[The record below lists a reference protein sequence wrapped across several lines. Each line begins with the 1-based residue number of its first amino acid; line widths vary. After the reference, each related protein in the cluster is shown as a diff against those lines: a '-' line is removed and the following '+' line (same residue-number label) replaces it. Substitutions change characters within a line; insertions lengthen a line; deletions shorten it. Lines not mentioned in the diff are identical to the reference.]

1 MHTDPQDNRAALPK
15 AAFQADQHQASD
27 ALNSTMS
34 MNNESERENENS
46 ASTIDDMS
54 LRIYQTPVQHLPE
67 DLYVPPQAFAIWLE
81 QFAGPLDFLLY
92 LVKKNNVDL
101 TQMSILPITEQ
112 YLAYIAELDTDHF
125 ELAGDYLLMA
135 STLIAIK
142 TELLLPTPET
152 PTDERD
158 PKAELIERLEEYAQI
173 KAASERLDNLVRL
186 ERDVFL
192 AMVSMPS
199 QDVMNA
205 ELPNYSPTLLI
216 DSLFKMQLQ
225 PDYQM
230 HTVKVDAV
238 PLSDRIAS
246 ISRQLSTDGTRSFYE
261 LLDRSQGKVGVV
273 VSFVAVLE
281 LIKRQ
286 LVGVVQPELTDTD
299 IAGDEQTNSAS
310 DASDSTQHNHI
321 EKLTL
326 QWLA

>member
-1 MHTDPQDNRAALPK
+1 MLKVQTVLKNETATLPK
-15 AAFQADQHQASD
+15 AAFSVSLHKNAKFMD
-27 ALNSTMS
+27 
-34 MNNESERENENS
+34 NNGKHRISINN
-46 ASTIDDMS
+46 DMA

-101 TQMSILPITEQ
+101 TQMPILPITEQ
-112 YLAYIAELDTDHF
+112 YLAYISELDTEHF

-142 TELLLPTPET
+142 TELLLPKPET
-152 PTDERD
+152 PSDERD

-173 KAASERLDNLVRL
+173 KVASQRLDNLVRL

-199 QDVMNA
+199 QEIMSA
-205 ELPNYSPTLLI
+205 ELPNYSPNLLI

-230 HTVKVDAV
+230 HNIKVDAV

-246 ISRQLSTDGTRSFYE
+246 ISRQLSTDGARSFYE
-261 LLDRSQGKVGVV
+261 LLDRSQGKIGVV

-281 LIKRQ
+281 LMKRQ
-286 LVGVVQPELTDTD
+286 LVGVVNNNPES
-299 IAGDEQTNSAS
+299 QSA
-310 DASDSTQHNHI
+310 AHNETAADRHI
-321 EKLTL
+321 GQLTL

>member
-1 MHTDPQDNRAALPK
+1 MLKVQTVLKNETAALPK
-15 AAFQADQHQASD
+15 AAFSVSLHKNAKFMD
-27 ALNSTMS
+27 
-34 MNNESERENENS
+34 NNGKHRIS
-46 ASTIDDMS
+46 IDNDMA

-101 TQMSILPITEQ
+101 TQMPILPITEQ
-112 YLAYIAELDTDHF
+112 YLAYISELDTEHF

-142 TELLLPTPET
+142 TELLLPRPET
-152 PTDERD
+152 PSDERD

-173 KAASERLDNLVRL
+173 KVASQRLDNLVRL

-205 ELPNYSPTLLI
+205 ELPNYSPNLLI

-230 HTVKVDAV
+230 HNIKVDAV

-246 ISRQLSTDGTRSFYE
+246 ISRQLSTDGARSFYE
-261 LLDRSQGKVGVV
+261 LLDKSQGKIGVV

-281 LIKRQ
+281 LMKRQ
-286 LVGVVQPELTDTD
+286 LVGVVNDHSELQPAADN
-299 IAGDEQTNSAS
+299 QSAV
-310 DASDSTQHNHI
+310 DRHI
-321 EKLTL
+321 GQLTL

>member
-1 MHTDPQDNRAALPK
+1 MLKVQTVLKNETAALPK
-15 AAFQADQHQASD
+15 AAFSVSLHKNAKFMD
-27 ALNSTMS
+27 
-34 MNNESERENENS
+34 NNGKHRISINN
-46 ASTIDDMS
+46 DMA

-101 TQMSILPITEQ
+101 TQMPILPITEQ
-112 YLAYIAELDTDHF
+112 YLAYISELDTEHF

-142 TELLLPTPET
+142 TELLLPRPET
-152 PTDERD
+152 PSDERD

-173 KAASERLDNLVRL
+173 KVASQRLDNLVRL

-192 AMVSMPS
+192 ALVSVPS

-205 ELPNYSPTLLI
+205 ELPNYSPNLLI

-230 HTVKVDAV
+230 HTIKVDAV

-246 ISRQLSTDGTRSFYE
+246 ISRQLSTDGARSFYE
-261 LLDRSQGKVGVV
+261 LLDKSQGKVGVV

-281 LIKRQ
+281 LMKRQ
-286 LVGVVQPELTDTD
+286 LVGVVNNNPES
-299 IAGDEQTNSAS
+299 QSA
-310 DASDSTQHNHI
+310 AHNETAADRYI
-321 EKLTL
+321 GQLTL

>member
-1 MHTDPQDNRAALPK
+1 MQTVLKNETAALPK
-15 AAFQADQHQASD
+15 AAFSVSLHKNAKFMD
-27 ALNSTMS
+27 
-34 MNNESERENENS
+34 NNGKHRISINN
-46 ASTIDDMS
+46 DMA

-101 TQMSILPITEQ
+101 TQMPILPITEQ
-112 YLAYIAELDTDHF
+112 YLAYISELDTEHF

-142 TELLLPTPET
+142 SELLLPRPET
-152 PTDERD
+152 PSDERD

-173 KAASERLDNLVRL
+173 KVASQRLDNLVRL

-192 AMVSMPS
+192 ALVSVPS

-205 ELPNYSPTLLI
+205 ELPNYSPNLLI

-230 HTVKVDAV
+230 HTIKVDAV

-246 ISRQLSTDGTRSFYE
+246 ISRQLSTDGARSFYE
-261 LLDRSQGKVGVV
+261 LLDKSQGKIGVV

-281 LIKRQ
+281 LMKRQ
-286 LVGVVQPELTDTD
+286 LVGVVNNNPES
-299 IAGDEQTNSAS
+299 QSA
-310 DASDSTQHNHI
+310 AHNETAADRYI
-321 EKLTL
+321 GQLTL

>member
-1 MHTDPQDNRAALPK
+1 MLKVQTVLKNETATLPK
-15 AAFQADQHQASD
+15 AAFSVSLHKNAKFMD
-27 ALNSTMS
+27 
-34 MNNESERENENS
+34 NNGKHRISINN
-46 ASTIDDMS
+46 DMA

-101 TQMSILPITEQ
+101 TQMPILPITEQ
-112 YLAYIAELDTDHF
+112 YLAYISELDTEHF

-142 TELLLPTPET
+142 TELLLPRPET
-152 PTDERD
+152 PSDERD

-173 KAASERLDNLVRL
+173 KVASQRLDNLVRL

-192 AMVSMPS
+192 ALVSMPS
-199 QDVMNA
+199 QDIMSA
-205 ELPNYSPTLLI
+205 ELPNYSPNLLI

-230 HTVKVDAV
+230 HNIKVDAV

-246 ISRQLSTDGTRSFYE
+246 ISRQLSTDGARSFYE
-261 LLDRSQGKVGVV
+261 LLDKSQGKIGVV

-281 LIKRQ
+281 LMKRQ
-286 LVGVVQPELTDTD
+286 LVGVVNNHSELQPAADN
-299 IAGDEQTNSAS
+299 QSAV
-310 DASDSTQHNHI
+310 DRHI
-321 EKLTL
+321 GQLTL

>member
-1 MHTDPQDNRAALPK
+1 MLKVQTVLKNETAALPK
-15 AAFQADQHQASD
+15 AAFSVSLHKNAKFMD
-27 ALNSTMS
+27 
-34 MNNESERENENS
+34 NNGKHRISINN
-46 ASTIDDMS
+46 DMA

-101 TQMSILPITEQ
+101 TQMPILPITEQ
-112 YLAYIAELDTDHF
+112 YLAYISELDTEHF

-142 TELLLPTPET
+142 TELLLPRPET
-152 PTDERD
+152 PSDERD

-173 KAASERLDNLVRL
+173 KVASQRLDNLVRL

-192 AMVSMPS
+192 ALVSVPS
-199 QDVMNA
+199 QDVMNT
-205 ELPNYSPTLLI
+205 ELPNYSPNLLI

-230 HTVKVDAV
+230 HNIKVDAV

-246 ISRQLSTDGTRSFYE
+246 ISRQLSTDGARSFYE
-261 LLDRSQGKVGVV
+261 LLDKSQGKIGVV

-281 LIKRQ
+281 LMKRQ
-286 LVGVVQPELTDTD
+286 LVGVVNNHSELQPAADN
-299 IAGDEQTNSAS
+299 QSAV
-310 DASDSTQHNHI
+310 DRHI
-321 EKLTL
+321 GQLTL

>member
-1 MHTDPQDNRAALPK
+1 MDN
-15 AAFQADQHQASD
+15 QSD
-27 ALNSTMS
+27 HDKSVNH
-34 MNNESERENENS
+34 
-46 ASTIDDMS
+46 DMS

-101 TQMSILPITEQ
+101 TQMPILPITEQ
-112 YLAYIAELDTDHF
+112 YLAYIGELDTEHF

-142 TELLLPTPET
+142 TELLLPAPDT

-173 KAASERLDNLVRL
+173 KVVSQRLDNLVRL

-192 AMVSMPS
+192 AMVSMPG

-205 ELPNYSPTLLI
+205 ELPSYSPNLLI

-230 HTVKVDAV
+230 HTIKVDAV
-238 PLSDRIAS
+238 PLADRIAS
-246 ISRQLSTDGTRSFYE
+246 ISRQLSTDGARSFYE
-261 LLDRSQGKVGVV
+261 LLDKAQGKIGVV

-286 LVGVVQPELTDTD
+286 LVGVVNIETDSGIVNSVSNNSD
-299 IAGDEQTNSAS
+299 QNNMNNESTN
-310 DASDSTQHNHI
+310 
-321 EKLTL
+321 LTL

>member
-1 MHTDPQDNRAALPK
+1 MLKVQTVLKNETATLPK
-15 AAFQADQHQASD
+15 AAFSVSLHKNAKFMD
-27 ALNSTMS
+27 
-34 MNNESERENENS
+34 NNGKHRISINN
-46 ASTIDDMS
+46 DMA

-101 TQMSILPITEQ
+101 TQMPILPITEQ
-112 YLAYIAELDTDHF
+112 YLAYISELDTEHF

-142 TELLLPTPET
+142 TELLLPKPET
-152 PTDERD
+152 PSDERD

-173 KAASERLDNLVRL
+173 KVASQRLDNLVRL

-192 AMVSMPS
+192 AMVSVPS
-199 QDVMNA
+199 QEMMSA
-205 ELPNYSPTLLI
+205 ELPNYSPNLLI

-230 HTVKVDAV
+230 HNIKVDAV

-246 ISRQLSTDGTRSFYE
+246 ISRQLSTDGARSFYE
-261 LLDRSQGKVGVV
+261 LLDKSQGKIGVV

-281 LIKRQ
+281 LMKRQ
-286 LVGVVQPELTDTD
+286 LVGVVNNNPES
-299 IAGDEQTNSAS
+299 QSA
-310 DASDSTQHNHI
+310 AHNETAADRHI
-321 EKLTL
+321 GQLTL

>member
-1 MHTDPQDNRAALPK
+1 MLKVQTVLKNETAALPK
-15 AAFQADQHQASD
+15 AAFSVSLHKNAKFMD
-27 ALNSTMS
+27 
-34 MNNESERENENS
+34 NNGKHRIS
-46 ASTIDDMS
+46 IDNDMA

-101 TQMSILPITEQ
+101 TQMPILPITEQ
-112 YLAYIAELDTDHF
+112 YLAYISELDTEHF

-142 TELLLPTPET
+142 TELLLPRPET
-152 PTDERD
+152 PSDERD

-173 KAASERLDNLVRL
+173 KVASQRLDNLVRL

-192 AMVSMPS
+192 ALVSVPS
-199 QDVMNA
+199 QDVMNT
-205 ELPNYSPTLLI
+205 ELPNYSPNLLI

-230 HTVKVDAV
+230 HNIKVDAV

-246 ISRQLSTDGTRSFYE
+246 ISRQLSTDGARSFYE
-261 LLDRSQGKVGVV
+261 LLDKSQGKIGVV

-281 LIKRQ
+281 LMKRQ
-286 LVGVVQPELTDTD
+286 LVGVVNNHSELQPAADN
-299 IAGDEQTNSAS
+299 QSAV
-310 DASDSTQHNHI
+310 DRHI
-321 EKLTL
+321 GQLTL

>member
-1 MHTDPQDNRAALPK
+1 MQSKRLI
-15 AAFQADQHQASD
+15 
-27 ALNSTMS
+27 
-34 MNNESERENENS
+34 ESS
-46 ASTIDDMS
+46 AEIHDMS
-54 LRIYQTPVQHLPE
+54 LRIYQTPIQHLPE

-101 TQMSILPITEQ
+101 TRMPILPITEQ
-112 YLAYIAELDTDHF
+112 YLAYISELDTNHF

-142 TELLLPTPET
+142 TELLLPKPEK

-158 PKAELIERLEEYAQI
+158 PKAELIERLEEYAQV
-173 KAASERLDNLVRL
+173 KAASQRLDNLIRL

-199 QDVMNA
+199 QDIMNA
-205 ELPNYSPTLLI
+205 ELPSYSPTLLI

-230 HTVKVDAV
+230 HSIKVDAV
-238 PLSDRIAS
+238 PLADRIAS
-246 ISRQLSTDGTRSFYE
+246 ISRQLSVDGVRSFYE
-261 LLDRSQGKVGVV
+261 LLDKAQGKIGVV

-286 LVGVVQPELTDTD
+286 LIGVVANNTDSRVNT
-299 IAGDEQTNSAS
+299 ANNA
-310 DASDSTQHNHI
+310 DSSLPTHNDLLG
-321 EKLTL
+321 KLTL
-326 QWLA
+326 EWLA

>member
-1 MHTDPQDNRAALPK
+1 MLKVQTVLKNETAALPK
-15 AAFQADQHQASD
+15 AAFSVSLHKNAKFMD
-27 ALNSTMS
+27 
-34 MNNESERENENS
+34 NNGKHRISINN
-46 ASTIDDMS
+46 DMA

-101 TQMSILPITEQ
+101 TQMPILPITEQ
-112 YLAYIAELDTDHF
+112 YLAYISELDTEHF

-142 TELLLPTPET
+142 TELLLPRPET
-152 PTDERD
+152 PSDERD

-173 KAASERLDNLVRL
+173 KVASQRLDNLVRL

-192 AMVSMPS
+192 ALVSVPN

-205 ELPNYSPTLLI
+205 ELPNYSPNLLI

-230 HTVKVDAV
+230 HNIKVDAV

-246 ISRQLSTDGTRSFYE
+246 ISRQLSTDGARSFYE
-261 LLDRSQGKVGVV
+261 LLDKSQGKIGVV

-281 LIKRQ
+281 LMKRQ
-286 LVGVVQPELTDTD
+286 LVGVVNNHSELQP
-299 IAGDEQTNSAS
+299 AA
-310 DASDSTQHNHI
+310 HNETAADRHI
-321 EKLTL
+321 GQLTL

>member
-1 MHTDPQDNRAALPK
+1 MKTELKNEQAALPK
-15 AAFQADQHQASD
+15 AAFSVGAYQSSEFIDSNGEHNH
-27 ALNSTMS
+27 LV
-34 MNNESERENENS
+34 NN
-46 ASTIDDMS
+46 DMS
-54 LRIYQTPVQHLPE
+54 LRIYQTPVQYLPE

-101 TQMSILPITEQ
+101 TRMPILPITEQ
-112 YLAYIAELDTDHF
+112 YLAYINELDTEHF

-142 TELLLPTPET
+142 TELLLPKPET
-152 PTDERD
+152 PSDERD

-173 KAASERLDNLVRL
+173 KVASQRLDNLVRL

-192 AMVSMPS
+192 AMVSIPS

-205 ELPNYSPTLLI
+205 ELPNYSPNLLI

-230 HTVKVDAV
+230 HTIKVDAV
-238 PLSDRIAS
+238 PLADRIAS
-246 ISRQLSTDGTRSFYE
+246 ISRQLSTAGAHSFYE
-261 LLDRSQGKVGVV
+261 LLDKTQGKIGVV

-281 LIKRQ
+281 LMKRQ
-286 LVGVVQPELTDTD
+286 LVGVINTDLKGHDTA
-299 IAGDEQTNSAS
+299 AGDEFVENS
-310 DASDSTQHNHI
+310 HI
-321 EKLTL
+321 GQLTL

>member
-1 MHTDPQDNRAALPK
+1 MLKVQTVLKNETAALPK
-15 AAFQADQHQASD
+15 AAFSVSLHKNAKFMD
-27 ALNSTMS
+27 
-34 MNNESERENENS
+34 NNGKHRISINN
-46 ASTIDDMS
+46 DMA

-101 TQMSILPITEQ
+101 TQMPILPITEQ
-112 YLAYIAELDTDHF
+112 YLAYIGELDTEHF

-142 TELLLPTPET
+142 TELLLPRPET
-152 PTDERD
+152 PSDERD

-173 KAASERLDNLVRL
+173 KVASQRLDNLVRL

-192 AMVSMPS
+192 ALVSVPN

-205 ELPNYSPTLLI
+205 ELPNYSPNLLI

-230 HTVKVDAV
+230 HNIKVDAV
-238 PLSDRIAS
+238 PLSDPS
-246 ISRQLSTDGTRSFYE
+246 KYL
-261 LLDRSQGKVGVV
+261 
-273 VSFVAVLE
+273 
-281 LIKRQ
+281 
-286 LVGVVQPELTDTD
+286 
-299 IAGDEQTNSAS
+299 
-310 DASDSTQHNHI
+310 
-321 EKLTL
+321 
-326 QWLA
+326 

>member
-1 MHTDPQDNRAALPK
+1 MTDMFDTTA
-15 AAFQADQHQASD
+15 
-27 ALNSTMS
+27 
-34 MNNESERENENS
+34 
-46 ASTIDDMS
+46 I
-54 LRIYQTPVQHLPE
+54 RIYQTPVQHLPD

-92 LVKKNNVDL
+92 LVKKSNVDL
-101 TQMSILPITEQ
+101 TQLPILPITEQ
-112 YLAYIAELDTDHF
+112 YLAYISELDTEHF

-142 TELLLPTPET
+142 TELLLPKPET

-173 KAASERLDNLVRL
+173 KAVSQRLDNLVRL

-199 QDVMNA
+199 QEVMNA
-205 ELPNYSPTLLI
+205 ELPSYSPTLLI

-230 HTVKVDAV
+230 HTIKVDSV
-238 PLSDRIAS
+238 PLADRIAS
-246 ISRQLSTDGTRSFYE
+246 ISRQLSTEGSRSFYE
-261 LLDRSQGKVGVV
+261 LLDKAQGKVGVV

-281 LIKRQ
+281 LMKRQ
-286 LVGVVQPELTDTD
+286 LIGVMTTDADNDSLASTTDELQSDT
-299 IAGDEQTNSAS
+299 GNQLEQ
-310 DASDSTQHNHI
+310 
-321 EKLTL
+321 LTL
-326 QWLA
+326 QWLV